1 MPQIR
6 SPEWSLGSGCLTLLS
21 IIFQLYRG
29 DQFYWWK
36 KPTTWKKPPT
46 CHKSLTNFYHIMC
59 QVHLAWTGFELALV
73 VIGTDYIGSCKFN
86 YHMITTMSLM
96 DYSHEEDTFM
106 EEIFSSIIVRG
117 DNSSI
122 FVWSYPNVHYWRS
135 LRFVSYH
142 IIHFCTYEKL
152 GHFILISW
160 MIRPFHVHLQLSF
173 EMFWIW
179 SLIS

>member
-1 MPQIR
+1 MIRVTRQI
-6 SPEWSLGSGCLTLLS
+6 SGGNWSTLRKTLTC
-21 IIFQLYRG
+21 R
-29 DQFYWWK
+29 
-36 KPTTWKKPPT
+36 
-46 CHKSLTNFYHIMC
+46 KSLTKLYRIMLC
-59 QVHLAWTGFELALV
+59 IEYTFPWVRFELMLV
-73 VIGTDYIGSCKFN
+73 VIGTDCTISCKFN

-96 DYSHEEDTFM
+96 DYSHGEDTFM

-122 FVWSYPNVHYWRS
+122 FVWSDPNVHYWRS